1 VIDRGLLATMALIA
15 GAVALLDRRLRR
27 SGEEREP
34 ILALASTPVLV
45 GLLVGRL
52 ASVIQDDPA
61 TLRRPFDLLL
71 IRGGVEFWPG
81 LAAVVVAAW
90 VATRRNS
97 TSPGA
102 RLAELAP
109 FALWAY
115 AVYEAT
121 CLVRDGCFGPMSS
134 VGLRPG
140 GIGRPQVPIGVLVG
154 LSAATLGA
162 AVWRWS
168 PRLGPKKA
176 IGLSVVGIAGIRSIA
191 GFMLPK
197 VTVGLTRPHR
207 ESLAVLTVGVVGI
220 VALTLRSSVRDL
232 GHRGPG
238 GPGAVSAPPGC
249 ESGGA
254 HCPGAVVE

>member
-15 GAVALLDRRLRR
+15 CAVALMDRRLRR
-27 SGEEREP
+27 RGAEREP
-34 ILALASTPVLV
+34 ILAMASTPLLV

-61 TLRRPFDLLL
+61 TLRRPLDLLL

-81 LAAVVVAAW
+81 LAAVVAAIW
-90 VATRRNS
+90 VTARRNS
-97 TSPGA
+97 TGPAAG
-102 RLAELAP
+102 LAELAP

-115 AVYEAT
+115 AIYEAT

-134 VGLRPG
+134 AGLRPG

-168 PRLGPKKA
+168 RRLGPKRA

-207 ESLAVLTVGVVGI
+207 ESLAVLALGGAGFI
-220 VALTLRSSVRDL
+220 ALTLRSSVRDL
-232 GHRGPG
+232 GHRR
-238 GPGAVSAPPGC
+238 GPGAVSAPPGR
-249 ESGGA
+249 ESGGT
-254 HCPGAVVE
+254 HYPGAVVE